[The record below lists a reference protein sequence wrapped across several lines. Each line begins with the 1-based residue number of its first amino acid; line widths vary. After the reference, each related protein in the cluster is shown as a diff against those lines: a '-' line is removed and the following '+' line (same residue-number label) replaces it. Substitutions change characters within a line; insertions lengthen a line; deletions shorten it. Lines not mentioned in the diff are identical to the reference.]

1 MAQLRRHSK
10 LRERLQMHV
19 HEAQEQVRSTEY
31 SIDYYREQLS
41 LAMTHETDVDER
53 ERAKTSLEAE
63 IQRLG
68 RQLVSVRQKLD
79 IAIEELE
86 DFEDSTREASRRGE
100 EGK

>member
-1 MAQLRRHSK
+1 
-10 LRERLQMHV
+10 MHV